1 MRREIFLL
9 GCAFLCFA
17 MITDVSAATRDSF
30 SREQK
35 AKLSNANTI
44 FVNVLALTERGR
56 GDAAPLINVITRR
69 LQELDYTIVTDRKQ
83 PHDVEFRVKCEEQKK
98 STGTTR
104 AGGDADQVDSP
115 ARLWK
120 GPACLFA
127 YFLEGRDS
135 GWQKEVRTDFDD
147 VRAAAK
153 AANVKKT
160 GDFAL
165 AQLKDKLEE
174 YDFPVKLAAQWGH
187 EKRLLTLLKG
197 ANTSQDRRLTILSV
211 MPNLQSQEAQP
222 YLKEFQQEETHSVE
236 SIAALAAT
244 GSPGIPVL
252 TSIFTNTKNDS
263 SIRAAAAKGLGSIG
277 AITGDHD
284 ITPPILNY
292 LTERVDDLESS
303 EDIDFPVMTEV
314 VWGLGKLR
322 DGKSIGPLRKL
333 EEKVWL
339 IYDTSKPMS
348 ELRLAV
354 DWTIKQVDMDEQ
366 AN

>member
-1 MRREIFLL
+1 MRREISLI
-9 GCAFLCFA
+9 GCVFLCFA
-17 MITDVSAATRDSF
+17 MISDVSAASRDNF
-30 SREQK
+30 SSEQK
-35 AKLSNANTI
+35 EKLAKANVI
-44 FVNVLALTERGR
+44 FVNVLALTHRGR
-56 GDAAPLINVITRR
+56 GDAAPLVDVISRR

-83 PHDVEFRVKCEEQKK
+83 PHDVEFRVKCEEKKK
-98 STGTTR
+98 STRTTR
-104 AGGDADQVDSP
+104 AGGDADQVDNP

-120 GPACLFA
+120 GPACLFT
-127 YFLEGRDS
+127 YFLEGKAS

-153 AANVKKT
+153 AANVKNT
-160 GDFAL
+160 GDYAL
-165 AQLKDKLEE
+165 AQLKHKLEE

-187 EKRLLTLLKG
+187 DQRLLALLKNS
-197 ANTSQDRRLTILSV
+197 NTSEDRKLLVLSV
-211 MPNLQSQEAQP
+211 MPHFQSQEAQP
-222 YLKEFQQEETHSVE
+222 YLQEFQQEETYSVE

-244 GSPGIPVL
+244 GSPGIPIL
-252 TSIFTNTKNDS
+252 TKIFTNTKNDS

-277 AITGDHD
+277 ATTGNHS
-284 ITPPILNY
+284 ITPPMLNY
-292 LTERVDDLESS
+292 LTDHVDDLESS

-322 DGKSIGPLRKL
+322 DGKSIDPLRKL